1 MLSSFGFDS
10 KAASRNLNSLSSSR
24 FMPSVPRGFSVHV
37 FKNASMPA
45 HPPQPPMPPIA
56 VPPPKFETIPA
67 RPSTGGQ
74 WNRQPA
80 YHPSHNDAT
89 ETQTRKQPAVAAPAP
104 PPSSQEHRLV
114 HIPAANR
121 DHTVNH
127 ARPLEKYSKSSKSYG
142 IYPSLTSDIYIY
154 ERSISSVSLDD
165 DLASSPYSDDS
176 SNSSDSDLLYSNTAT
191 NALAHLDTSST
202 RASSSTETLESTLT
216 APRLLPNALSS
227 RQPPPP
233 LPLLAPPR
241 PPSTRPAQEIS
252 APPSARSAPPHS
264 LTRAPDGHLQRTIS
278 ISHAAAVPP
287 IQLAS
292 APLDVASDSDSETV
306 ISETHANDMVVDM
319 LGAQWLPSQ
328 AYSSSSYTTPPRS
341 RRDSDARV
349 PSSMHRREPS
359 AQPAPVSRDP
369 RDVPVSRPTQYQRR
383 TDSDEVVHPRAPPGL
398 AGNATV
404 VATAADGSSGGRGMR
419 DVQNA
424 STSSANNIS
433 PASRLPT
440 SAPPLAR
447 TPTSRPPPP
456 QPSGPQARH
465 PDMGS
470 SFHIPPPSYPPAP
483 SASANAYSSS
493 CRDARTPSPQH
504 SPTNSSPTNVSF
516 TSGAAAQ
523 NMNASS
529 QSSPI
534 TATSANAIPNA
545 ISNAVGSAGAGALVV
560 AAAAAKRSVRWTE
573 NLVCPSPVPVENR
586 RKGWFNRRGEQLWT
600 NDGQFKLPEPGQ
612 EYPPDLAHYP
622 EPNSGWMNEEGV
634 RIDMQHRLIPKQP
647 LRPALKRS
655 KPLNVNG
662 AQ

>member
-1 MLSSFGFDS
+1 
-10 KAASRNLNSLSSSR
+10 
-24 FMPSVPRGFSVHV
+24 MPSVPRGFSVHV
-37 FKNASMPA
+37 FKNAAMPA
-45 HPPQPPMPPIA
+45 HPPQPPMPPVA
-56 VPPPKFETIPA
+56 VAPPKFETIPA

-89 ETQTRKQPAVAAPAP
+89 ETQTRKQPPVAAPAP

-216 APRLLPNALSS
+216 PRLLPNAPSS

-233 LPLLAPPR
+233 LTRPAPPR
-241 PPSTRPAQEIS
+241 PPSALPAQENS
-252 APPSARSAPPHS
+252 APPSARSAVPHS
-264 LTRAPDGHLQRTIS
+264 FTRAPEGHLQRTIS

-292 APLDVASDSDSETV
+292 APLDVASDSDSKTV
-306 ISETHANDMVVDM
+306 ISDTHANDMVVDM
-319 LGAQWLPSQ
+319 LGAQWLPLQ
-328 AYSSSSYTTPPRS
+328 AYSSSAYTTPPRS

-359 AQPAPVSRDP
+359 AQLPVPVSRDP

-398 AGNATV
+398 VGNATV
-404 VATAADGSSGGRGMR
+404 VATAADGSGGRGMR

-424 STSSANNIS
+424 SSSSANNIS
-433 PASRLPT
+433 PASRSLT

-465 PDMGS
+465 ADMGS
-470 SFHIPPPSYPPAP
+470 SLHIPPPSYPPAP
-483 SASANAYSSS
+483 SATANAYSSS
-493 CRDARTPSPQH
+493 SPPRRDARAPSPQH

-534 TATSANAIPNA
+534 TTTSVNANTNA
-545 ISNAVGSAGAGALVV
+545 ISNAVGGAGAGALVV

-586 RKGWFNRRGEQLWT
+586 RKGWFNRRG
-600 NDGQFKLPEPGQ
+600 
-612 EYPPDLAHYP
+612 
-622 EPNSGWMNEEGV
+622 
-634 RIDMQHRLIPKQP
+634 
-647 LRPALKRS
+647 
-655 KPLNVNG
+655 
-662 AQ
+662 